1 MNSPVDMIESER
13 RNKAG
18 YPDLSHG
25 PMTRPRARVECAP
38 GGAITGNTLYQGT
51 DNSTNKALPWIA
63 FSWFLSGGAII
74 GLIIWSIV
82 APSLIDSRVEARV
95 AKAEALAELARKEA
109 SVAKDVV
116 DLEVQRRKAREEFKY
131 ADR

>member
-1 MNSPVDMIESER
+1 MNAPIDMVQCER
-13 RNKAG
+13 RTADG
-18 YPDLSHG
+18 YPEMSG
-25 PMTRPRARVECAP
+25 PITRPRARVECAP
-38 GGAITGNTLYQGT
+38 GGAITGNTLDQRT
-51 DNSTNKALPWIA
+51 DNSVNKALPWIA

-74 GLIIWSIV
+74 GLIVFAII
-82 APSLIDSRVEARV
+82 ATSLIDSRVEGRV

-116 DLEVQRRKAREEFKY
+116 DLEVQRRKAREELKH